1 MADTD
6 REARMTPDEISVFA
20 ASVAGVTAR
29 YWARAADAGAAD
41 AGGQRLSALWAA
53 GADQGWFALGEED
66 ELDAALAAT
75 RELGRVACPLPVA
88 DAFVA
93 ARVLGWEEKIA
104 GQLAVGDIRVLVALE
119 SDADEVRYLDAG
131 PAATHVLTLPP
142 GTAGTAVLRPVT
154 ACRPL
159 PGLAVPAWSAV
170 TLGAPEVTAEL
181 TTESRAKQ
189 VTLLR
194 LGLAA
199 RALAAAERA
208 HEMAIEHAKTRRQ
221 FGQADRRLR
230 RGAAAGGRLPD
241 RRQRRSPTAR
251 PRRRRVRE
259 RPG

>member
-93 ARVLGWEEKIA
+93 ARVLGREREDRRPTRGGRDPRPGCARERRRARSLSGRRA
-104 GQLAVGDIRVLVALE
+104 GRHARANAAAPGRPGQP
-119 SDADEVRYLDAG
+119 AG
-131 PAATHVLTLPP
+131 L
-142 GTAGTAVLRPVT
+142 LRPIT
-154 ACRPL
+154 ACRP
-159 PGLAVPAWSAV
+159 
-170 TLGAPEVTAEL
+170 
-181 TTESRAKQ
+181 
-189 VTLLR
+189 
-194 LGLAA
+194 AA
-199 RALAAAERA
+199 RPGRPRLERGHPRAARGHGRDHRREHGRARDLA
-208 HEMAIEHAKTRRQ
+208 
-221 FGQADRRLR
+221 
-230 RGAAAGGRLPD
+230 P
-241 RRQRRSPTAR
+241 AR
-251 PRRRRVRE
+251 PG
-259 RPG
+259 RPRAGRGRARARDGRSSTPRPAASSAS